1 MNWLRRPELW
11 FPVALLVVAGV
22 GGRLLTS
29 ERCVHLSE
37 RDRNSYGQRPYWQAS
52 FDALSATCGV
62 GLLTYRLD
70 KDYTPAGR
78 WVLALLGVAG
88 AVLYLAAARH
98 MAARMWP
105 TGRERLPS
113 TQLILAAFV
122 AAQLLAILVVVL
134 VERAGGAKTSVADS
148 AWNAVSVFSSLGW
161 LREPAGFRHTW
172 VYAVVALAGALGW
185 PLWLVAWPQSLRL
198 GGKVSRQRGRGE
210 HANTACPAFGEPD
223 RAIRQGLLFATSS
236 YIVFLLVCAGLDS
249 AREVPRGTPH
259 GKPAATDRLA
269 GQPELARYERAL
281 TLVTCASGA
290 GVSTEPLDDRS
301 VGEGTKLVLAGVVL
315 IGGLGGSAGGGL
327 KWSLLV
333 CASAALFGWRRKG
346 PEMSGRASRFGL
358 FRSAYAQLLL
368 GLTLLVALGLL
379 LIESRTGSS
388 YQAPPTLGDTVL
400 DAASAIGGAGLSTGL
415 TATLTNVNLSAG
427 IRQNVDLYQYG
438 MTWLM
443 LAMFLG
449 RVLPVL
455 VIGRFADRHS
465 PDEPARPPQ
474 LI

>member
-1 MNWLRRPELW
+1 MNWLRRPEVW

-37 RDRNSYGQRPYWQAS
+37 RDRNSYGQRPSWQAS

-70 KDYTPAGR
+70 QDYTPAGR
-78 WVLALLGVAG
+78 WVLAGLGLAG
-88 AVLYLAAARH
+88 AVLYLAAVRHLMARL
-98 MAARMWP
+98 WP
-105 TGRERLPS
+105 AGRERLPS
-113 TQLILAAFV
+113 TWLILVAFV
-122 AAQLLAILVVVL
+122 AGQLLAILAVVL
-134 VERAGGAKTSVADS
+134 AEWIGGAKASLADS

-161 LREPAGFRHTW
+161 LREPAGFHHTW
-172 VYAVVALAGALGW
+172 IYVAVALAGALGW
-185 PLWLVAWPQSLRL
+185 PFWLVFWPR
-198 GGKVSRQRGRGE
+198 VARPRGWVLV
-210 HANTACPAFGEPD
+210 AC
-223 RAIRQGLLFATSS
+223 S
-236 YIVFLLVCAGLDS
+236 YIVFLGVGGGLLRAGV
-249 AREVPRGTPH
+249 APRGTPH
-259 GKPAATDRLA
+259 GKPSSTDRLA

-315 IGGLGGSAGGGL
+315 IGGLGGSAAGGVT
-327 KWSLLV
+327 WLLLI
-333 CASAALFGWRRKG
+333 CACTALLGRRGNG
-346 PEMSGRASRFGL
+346 PEMSGRAPRFGL
-358 FRSAYAQLLL
+358 LGSAYAQLLL
-368 GLTLLVALGLL
+368 GLTLLVAVGLL

-388 YQAPPTLGDTVL
+388 YQAPPTLGDAVL

-465 PDEPARPPQ
+465 AGEPARPG
-474 LI
+474 